1 MSVGARPSLRNNPP
15 MQPESR
21 PHRRDDILAQVAGD
35 TVVLL
40 TPDSGEYFT
49 LNEVGGRI
57 WELADGTRSVEEI
70 AAALIEEFEA
80 SLDEV
85 RADALDLLEQLA
97 EEGLVA
103 DGKAPA

>member
-1 MSVGARPSLRNNPP
+1 

-70 AAALIEEFEA
+70 AAVLIEEFEA

-85 RADALDLLEQLA
+85 RADALDLLEQLS

>member
-1 MSVGARPSLRNNPP
+1 
-15 MQPESR
+15 MQPDSR
-21 PHRRDDILAQVAGD
+21 PNRRSDILVQVAGD

-57 WELADGTRSVEEI
+57 WELADGTRSVDQI
-70 AAALIEEFEA
+70 ATALVDEFEA
-80 SLDEV
+80 PLDEV
-85 RADALDLLEQLA
+85 RADALDLLQQLA

-103 DGKAPA
+103 DGEASA